1 MSLKRTSGLKRK
13 KMGRPVTTG
22 KSPMLGIRFPREKIA
37 QIRAWA
43 DKNDAKSLSDAVRQ
57 MVDIV
62 LKSNAER

>member
-1 MSLKRTSGLKRK
+1 VKRTSGLKRK

-43 DKNDAKSLSDAVRQ
+43 HENDAKSLSDAVRQ

-62 LKSNAER
+62 LKSNTKR